1 MVLKKL
7 VRFILSQGTI
17 FSKFKKRTQFEVSA
31 QYQVGNN
38 HRYTE
43 MHAVINWD
51 YWWIFFFYIFT
62 FALLNGDQ
70 IKDEA
75 NHAINI
81 YHMQ

>member
-1 MVLKKL
+1 MHTNGIVKIAGMTLMVLKKL

-43 MHAVINWD
+43 MHAVIN
-51 YWWIFFFYIFT
+51 
-62 FALLNGDQ
+62 
-70 IKDEA
+70 
-75 NHAINI
+75 
-81 YHMQ
+81 